1 MQNFILNQ
9 HLLQEQM
16 PRTPDAVERKRLHII
31 ETMDREKARKQL
43 KTGERAVKRA
53 RRAGVQLDPTL
64 RCGYAPVTVND
75 DNWIFGPDKHKDN
88 IYQAVPQVL
97 LHGFDEGLVQKMN
110 FGAVEMVV
118 KHCMDKHG
126 MKATQVFC
134 AY

>member
-1 MQNFILNQ
+1 MLNFVLNQ
-9 HLLQEQM
+9 HLLQEPM
-16 PRTPDAVERKRLHII
+16 RRTPDAVERKRLRII

-75 DNWIFGPDKHKDN
+75 DNWIFGPDKQKDN
-88 IYQAVPQVL
+88 IYQAVPQVT
-97 LHGFDEGLVQKMN
+97 LHGFDEGLVQKLN

-126 MKATQVFC
+126 MKAAQVFC